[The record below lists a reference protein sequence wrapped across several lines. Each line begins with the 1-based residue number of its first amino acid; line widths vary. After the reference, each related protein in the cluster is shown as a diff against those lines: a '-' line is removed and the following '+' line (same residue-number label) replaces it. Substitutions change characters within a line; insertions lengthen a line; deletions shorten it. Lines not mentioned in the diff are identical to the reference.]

1 MVHLKNKLFS
11 SFIDQTSNTQFK
23 TIILRHY
30 ESLKATKKNNQTA
43 ESGRRVNKL
52 TNKQL
57 NNNQDRA
64 NSGAKPKRA
73 KKHAQ

>member
-1 MVHLKNKLFS
+1 MVHLKNNLFS

-23 TIILRHY
+23 PIILRHY

-52 TNKQL
+52 TNKQTT
-57 NNNQDRA
+57 
-64 NSGAKPKRA
+64 
-73 KKHAQ
+73 